1 VKLDTDY
8 FRLFDLPRQ
17 FLLDKKQ
24 LKKRSR
30 ELLRQYHPDKYTQ
43 ASAQEQRLAVQF
55 SAHINTAVA
64 TLSNPVSRAQHLLK
78 LEGAAGDEANQTV
91 NDADFLLQQ
100 MELRE
105 SIESASQREDVAALE
120 ALQLQIEK
128 QYNEVQL
135 EFSES
140 TERAIRQS
148 AVAKMQFYD
157 KLQSE
162 IAALLKR

>member
-8 FRLFDLPRQ
+8 FSLFDLPRQ

-78 LEGAAGDEANQTV
+78 LEGAAGDDTHHTV
-91 NDADFLLQQ
+91 NDAEFLMQQ
-100 MELRE
+100 MALRE
-105 SIESASQREDVAALE
+105 SMESASQSEDVVALE
-120 ALQLQIEK
+120 ALQLQVEK

-140 TERAIRQS
+140 IEMAVKQS
-148 AVAKMQFYD
+148 AVAKMQFFD

-162 IAALLKR
+162 ISALLKR